1 LNPRN
6 ILAIRF
12 MRLGDVTLLLP
23 ALTHLKTCYAKSR
36 ITLLTDE
43 RCAPLAEMCPSID
56 EVMTVNRL
64 GMRDGPVL
72 PALNSM
78 RKVIAEIR
86 SRKFDLVI
94 DFLSFRETN
103 LLTWL
108 SGAPNRIGMKR
119 HDRAYL
125 RFCFNFPPVNEDK
138 SIHVADMFGR
148 IVDAVAGERAS
159 SAGGSPILE
168 LPDSARTWAAQ
179 AVAGETMLSLYVGA
193 PVAVRRWPVEHFA
206 RVADFGVEELRAKV
220 AVLAGG
226 PDGEIAERIR
236 KQTHKPDHVIVLNDV
251 SIPQLS
257 AVIARSRLLV
267 SNDTGP
273 MHLGP
278 ALGIPTLGLFSA
290 GYPEH
295 YRPLGEHSRFLR
307 AQKIE
312 DISAEAVFQEIR
324 EMWEK

>member
-1 LNPRN
+1 
-6 ILAIRF
+6 

-23 ALTHLKTCYAKSR
+23 ALTHLKACYPSSR

-43 RCAPLAEMCPSID
+43 RCAALAEMCPSID
-56 EVMTVNRL
+56 EVLTANRL

-78 RKVIAEIR
+78 RKLIADIR

-125 RFCFNFPPVNEDK
+125 RFCFNLPPVNEDK
-138 SIHVADMFGR
+138 SIHVAEMFER
-148 IVDAVAGERAS
+148 IVNAVAGERV
-159 SAGGSPILE
+159 SAAKSSPILV
-168 LPDSARTWAAQ
+168 PDSARTWAAET
-179 AVAGETMLSLYVGA
+179 VPGEPILSLYVGA
-193 PVAVRRWPVEHFA
+193 PVAVRRWPEEHFA
-206 RVADFGVEELRAKV
+206 RVADFGVEKLGAKV
-220 AVLAGG
+220 AVFAGG
-226 PDGEIAERIR
+226 PDGKIAERIR
-236 KQTHKPDHVIVLNDV
+236 TQTHKPDHVIVLNDV

-278 ALGIPTLGLFSA
+278 ALGIPTLGLFSV

-312 DISAEAVFQEIR
+312 DISAEDVCRHLR
-324 EMWEK
+324 EMWQK